1 MEPHQ
6 LQTVSC
12 HQLVQLKAFVPPLP
26 RRLQNW
32 WCCIVPVSW
41 GKLLSSL
48 YSGCL
53 SPANVTTEVKCVEM
67 HREALSEAIPKS
79 CPSKCLFWQLLPVK
93 GGEGDMSCDWKQPP
107 STAHDY
113 PEPSKPNH
121 CRLCP
126 STGLCKFA
134 EGKTTQHSEQSWKA
148 VLGSR
153 KLVQLPSVR
162 SPAILCVLRRFSNSA
177 PKRWRG

>member
-1 MEPHQ
+1 MVAMQMEPHQ

-26 RRLQNW
+26 RCLQNW

-41 GKLLSSL
+41 GKLLSSP

-67 HREALSEAIPKS
+67 HHEALSEAIPEGAVHQNVYSGNCCQLRGGGGYELWLEAAILHCSWLSWTIQAKS
-79 CPSKCLFWQLLPVK
+79 LQALPLYWTLQVCWREDDSTFW
-93 GGEGDMSCDWKQPP
+93 
-107 STAHDY
+107 T
-113 PEPSKPNH
+113 
-121 CRLCP
+121 
-126 STGLCKFA
+126 
-134 EGKTTQHSEQSWKA
+134 
-148 VLGSR
+148 
-153 KLVQLPSVR
+153 KLVQQPSVR

>member
-1 MEPHQ
+1 MVAMQMEPHQ

-93 GGEGDMSCDWKQPP
+93 GGGGGYELWLE
-107 STAHDY
+107 A
-113 PEPSKPNH
+113 
-121 CRLCP
+121 
-126 STGLCKFA
+126 
-134 EGKTTQHSEQSWKA
+134 
-148 VLGSR
+148 
-153 KLVQLPSVR
+153 
-162 SPAILCVLRRFSNSA
+162 AILHSSWLSWTIQAKSLQALPLYWTLQVCWREDDSTFWTKLEGSPRFQEAGTAAIGKVPSNSVCV
-177 PKRWRG
+177 KTLL